1 MKKLVPTIVLAILL
15 MLMILSWNSVTSY
28 NATMRAAFNKHIK
41 KAEELEEKEIYI
53 DAVKEYEYA
62 LKIKPKEYDVA
73 KKIYE
78 LYEVLEKPNNYV
90 RAYKKAIKIDP
101 EQKEPYLKLLDYYI
115 RMSAYAKANDVLY
128 DAWEHFPKDE
138 ELTERLIAL
147 KGNYVLAGIDV
158 TPAKNMYFP
167 PKASLGYVAV
177 IKDGKY
183 GLTTNGFKLV
193 IKYEY
198 DDIGI
203 LDNKLVPVKKDGEY
217 YFLDNEGYRKL
228 VPDEPADYFGSFGD
242 GYAPA
247 CFNGVYGYV
256 NNKLKTFKM
265 EYDYAGC
272 FANKIAAVQKDGKWG
287 IINSSFKKVVG
298 FEFDEVLMDD
308 YGFCS
313 GYGVFFA
320 KKDGSYAL
328 YNTKGKKISDD
339 FEEVRIFASDQP
351 AAVKKDGKWCLVNKK
366 GEIVLET
373 DYDDMKSM
381 CVGYAPVLKDGK
393 WGAIDQYGN
402 VLIDFTFE
410 EMDSF
415 MGNGYA
421 RVVVDGAERH
431 VLVHVF
437 DED

>member
-1 MKKLVPTIVLAILL
+1 MKKLVPTIVLFILV
-15 MLMILSWNSVTSY
+15 MLMVLSWNGVLTY

-41 KAEELEEKEIYI
+41 KAEELEDKGII
-53 DAVKEYEYA
+53 VDAVKEYEQA
-62 LKIKPKEYDVA
+62 LNIKPKEYDVA
-73 KKIYE
+73 VKIYE
-78 LYEVLEKPNNYV
+78 LYEELDKPLYYV

-101 EQKEPYLKLLDYYI
+101 KQKEPYLRLLDYYI
-115 RMSAYAKANDVLY
+115 NMSAYAKANDTLY
-128 DAWEHFPKDE
+128 DAWKQFPGDE
-138 ELTERLIAL
+138 DLTERLIAL
-147 KGNYVLAGIDV
+147 KGNYVLSSIDV
-158 TPAKNMYFP
+158 TPVKNLYYP
-167 PKASLGYVAV
+167 PKSTLGYVAV
-177 IKDGKY
+177 VKDGKY
-183 GLTTNGFKLV
+183 GLTTNGFKLIV
-193 IKYEY
+193 KYEY

-203 LDNKLVPVKKDGEY
+203 LANKLIPVKKDDEWFY
-217 YFLDNEGYRKL
+217 LDQDGYRKL
-228 VPDEPADYFGSFGD
+228 VPDEKADYFGSFGD

-247 CFNGVYGYV
+247 CFDGVYGYV

-265 EYDYAGC
+265 EYEYAGA
-272 FANKIAAVQKDGKWG
+272 FANKIAAVKKDDKWG

-298 FEFDEVLMDD
+298 FDFDEVLMDD

-313 GYGVFFA
+313 AEGVFFA

-328 YNTKGKKISDD
+328 YDAKGKKISDD
-339 FEEVRIFASDQP
+339 FEDVRMFVSGQP
-351 AAVKKDGKWCLVNKK
+351 AAVKKNGKWCLLNKK

-373 DYDDMKSM
+373 DYEDMKSM

-393 WGAIDQYGN
+393 WGAIDEYGN

-421 RVVVDGAERH
+421 RVLVDGNTRY